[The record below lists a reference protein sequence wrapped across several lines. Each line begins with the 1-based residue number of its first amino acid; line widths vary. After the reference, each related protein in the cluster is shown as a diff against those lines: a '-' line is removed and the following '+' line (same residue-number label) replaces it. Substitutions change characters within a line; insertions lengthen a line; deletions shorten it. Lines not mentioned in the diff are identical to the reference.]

1 MAWLRIDDGFAAH
14 PKIAALSDKDLRVW
28 LRVLCYCAKHS
39 DPTVDR
45 VTRQEVPGL
54 TRQVCDRFI
63 GLELLDVEDGSLVI
77 HDWVEYQPR
86 DATGAERQ
94 ARWRAKRN
102 GSRNGSRNGDVDGA
116 DRYESV
122 TSRAGTRA
130 CPSRPLTTSL
140 PARTTTDPAPTENG
154 QEPETHFPMPN
165 ILKDMPA

>member
-102 GSRNGSRNGDVDGA
+102 GSRNGDVDGT

-130 CPSRPLTTSL
+130 SPSRPVTTTTSL
-140 PARTTTDPAPTENG
+140 SARPTTDPTSG
-154 QEPETHFPMPN
+154 EPPIDITN
-165 ILKDMPA
+165 LLKDMPT